1 MRIGREWSASIMIRL
16 TRDFVASNRL
26 LITVVLALAVAF
38 ALYPRL
44 DRVERR
50 SGVTEILLWTPV
62 EAGDAVRVAVEE
74 FERRNPRYKV
84 LMGAASVRDATS
96 DPTRFLLSVAGGSP
110 PDLIQFDRFAVVEWA
125 SRGAFE
131 DLTPFVAADRDR
143 PEGIRPENFYRPPWE
158 EGIYQGKVYAIPIS
172 VDTRGLY
179 FNRDALIRAGF
190 VYRPGDR
197 EVIAGTAEAGQ
208 AKPPRTW
215 EQLCRKL
222 VHANGRVTAQGV
234 VRLDGW
240 TRRSAVNQDMPKD
253 RPVDVTAYGVRPGDV
268 IALVRGTEVF
278 RGRVAEVLS
287 PNTVRIDMRR
297 EQPPGLTAIPNAFTG
312 GVCQVKLFD
321 QDSYTAR
328 LTYYN
333 PKTGTL
339 QTAGFIPLFANS
351 WLYMFGWLNGG
362 QFMSGDGL
370 QCQLD
375 SPEIVEALQF
385 MTDAYDAIGGMKVA
399 QAFTAN
405 ISSGPMDPFLIG
417 KVSMRMDSDGYLKL
431 ISAYAPRLSFGAVGA
446 PIPQER
452 LDAGHKPVG
461 WMGGWSYAIPS
472 TARHKQAAWDLLR
485 WMSSAE
491 ANRLMTR
498 FEASL
503 ARAQG
508 QTYFPYSH
516 PDRRVMKWLQQE
528 YVQNNPA
535 VSDDM
540 RRAHRVFVDLLPTSK
555 YRPVT
560 PIGQL
565 LWSEQI
571 RAMEAAIRHVNL
583 PYDALNYGKRR
594 AQAAL
599 DRFMNP
605 PTGPAVPWA
614 RLIGGYVLGVL
625 VTFAGVIGYREF
637 RTRRQGL
644 KHRHWLDGYICA
656 SPWLIGFIVLG
667 AGPIVFSLVISFCR
681 YDVLNP
687 AVFVGL
693 GNYTNALG
701 FHYDDVVQRRV
712 PNDPLLWRSL
722 WNTAYMVIGVPLVIV
737 VGLAMAMLLNTKAK
751 ALPLFRT
758 VFYLP
763 VIVPAVAGF
772 ILWIWVFDP
781 VTGLLNRALV
791 FLGVTDPPQ
800 WLHDPAWAKPALILM
815 ALWAAGGG
823 MIIWLAGLKE
833 IPGSLYEA
841 AQIDG
846 ANRVQQFRHVTM
858 PLLTPYIFFNFL
870 MGMIGVFQTFESAYI
885 MTDGGPADATLFYA
899 YKLFNESFRYL
910 NMGLASAMAWIL
922 FVVVLSVT
930 LFQMWLSKKWV
941 HYER

>member
-1 MRIGREWSASIMIRL
+1 MIRS
-16 TRDFVASNRL
+16 TCHFVASNRF
-26 LITVVLALAVAF
+26 LITVILAVAIAA
-38 ALYPRL
+38 ALYPRIG
-44 DRVERR
+44 REERK

-74 FERRNPRYKV
+74 FERRNPQYKV

-96 DPTRFLLSVAGGSP
+96 DPTRFLLGVAGGAP
-110 PDLIQFDRFAVVEWA
+110 PDVIQFDRFAVVEWA

-131 DLTPFVAADRDR
+131 DLAPFVEADKDR
-143 PEGIRPENFYRPPWE
+143 PDGVRPDNFFRPPWE
-158 EGIYQGKVYAIPIS
+158 EGIYKDKVYAVPIS

-190 VYRPGDR
+190 VYEPDDD
-197 EVIAGTAEAGQ
+197 EVIAGAAKAGQ

-215 EQLCRKL
+215 EQLCHKL
-222 VHANGRVTAQGV
+222 VHADARVTAQGE
-234 VRLDGW
+234 VRLEAW
-240 TRRSAVNQDMPKD
+240 TRRSAVNDSLPQDTPI
-253 RPVDVTAYGVRPGDV
+253 DVNTHGVRPGDV
-268 IALVRGTEVF
+268 IALVSGTEVF
-278 RGRVAEVLS
+278 RGRIAEVLS
-287 PNTVRIDMRR
+287 PDTVRIDMRR
-297 EQPPGLTAIPNAFTG
+297 EQPSGLTAIPGVFTG
-312 GVCQVKLFD
+312 GTCQVKIFD
-321 QDSYTAR
+321 QDSYSAR
-328 LTYYN
+328 LTYYD
-333 PKTGTL
+333 PESGALK
-339 QTAGFIPLFANS
+339 TAGFIPLFANS

-362 QFMSGDGL
+362 QFMSDDGS
-370 QCQLD
+370 QCRLD
-375 SPEIVEALQF
+375 SPEVVEALQF
-385 MTDAYDAIGGMKVA
+385 MTDAYDAIGGVKVA

-431 ISAYAPRLSFGAVGA
+431 ISAYAPQLSFGAVGA
-446 PIPQER
+446 PIPEKR
-452 LDAGHKPVG
+452 LAAGHKPVG

-472 TARHKQAAWDLLR
+472 SARNKQAAWDLLR
-485 WMSSAE
+485 WMCSAE
-491 ANRLMTR
+491 ANRLMTQ

-516 PDRRVMKWLQQE
+516 PDRRVMSWLQEE
-528 YVQNNPA
+528 YVENNPA
-535 VSDDM
+535 VSEDM

-560 PIGQL
+560 PIGQM
-565 LWSEQI
+565 LWSEHI
-571 RAMEAAIRHVNL
+571 RAMESAIRHVQK
-583 PYDALNYGKRR
+583 PYEALNYGKRR
-594 AQAAL
+594 ADVAL
-599 DRFMNP
+599 DRFLNP
-605 PTGPAVPWA
+605 PTGPPVPWMK
-614 RLIGGYVLGVL
+614 LIAAYVVGVFL
-625 VTFAGVIGYREF
+625 TFASIIGYREYK
-637 RTRRQGL
+637 TRKQGL
-644 KHRHWLDGYICA
+644 THRSWIEGYICA

-667 AGPIVFSLVISFCR
+667 AGPIVFSLIISFSR

-693 GNYTNALG
+693 DNYTNALG
-701 FHYDDVVQRRV
+701 FHYDDVVRKRV

-722 WNTAYMVIGVPLVIV
+722 WNTAYMILGVPLIII

-751 ALPLFRT
+751 GLPLFRT
-758 VFYLP
+758 IFYLP

-781 VTGLLNRALV
+781 VTGLLNRALSL
-791 FLGVTDPPQ
+791 LGVTHPPH
-800 WLHDPAWAKPALILM
+800 WLHDPVWAKPALILM

-833 IPGSLYEA
+833 IPESLYEA

-846 ANRVQQFRHVTM
+846 ANRVQQFQHVTM

-899 YKLFNESFRYL
+899 YKLFNESFRFL
-910 NMGLASAMAWIL
+910 NMGMASAMAWIL